1 VKKIESVSQAI
12 NAVAMAVL
20 LAMVLLTVADVVGR
34 YFFNQPV
41 TGTTELTELMVV
53 VVGFLGLAWCAVKG
67 AHLTVDLVMSRLPSR
82 LQAIVD
88 SFNYF
93 AGIVLCV
100 IIAWRNFLEGIEVQ
114 ELGTTTSLIDVP
126 EFPFYWV
133 IGFGFVMLC
142 VVMVAHLIQ
151 HVTKAVKR

>member
-12 NAVAMAVL
+12 NVVAMAVL

-67 AHLTVDLVMSRLPSR
+67 AHLTVDLLMSRLPPK
-82 LQAIVD
+82 LGVIVD
-88 SFNYF
+88 IFTYS
-93 AGIVLCV
+93 AGLVLCA
-100 IIAWRNFLEGIEVQ
+100 IIAWRNFVEGINVERLGVTTALI
-114 ELGTTTSLIDVP
+114 ELP

-133 IGFGFVMLC
+133 VGFGFTLLC
-142 VVMVAHLIQ
+142 VVMAAQLIQ
-151 HVTKAVKR
+151 KITKAAKG